1 MAGLTRPAG
10 GWLASRSHARAIAG
24 LAPPKP
30 RPSHRAAKA
39 GPRFAD
45 VEPVRPG
52 LLAATALLIS
62 AIGISTWLAA
72 ANYPTIPPRGD
83 FHEREAP
90 TLTLTGADGKIQ
102 RRDALRRATFVVPAG
117 VQSLHAS
124 SPSSP
129 LRRPVP
135 SCQFAPSEP
144 SGTTPKFDCVFAD
157 GPTVK
162 VKYGH
167 DAEIHGE
174 AAATALLRM
183 LGYGADTITIVP
195 RLRCYGCPRHP
206 FVAAVLRRTFF
217 RPFVPEAIPG
227 GYTDF
232 EWVSVEQKFPAPAI
246 ETDALSGW
254 EWRELDRVD
263 APRAEVDA
271 FRILAAF
278 LAHWDNKSENQR
290 LVCLDQVRRPPS
302 PDPGVVGPGTAG
314 TICEKPLAM
323 IQDLGASF
331 GPPKVNLARWRDLPV
346 WYDRTTCTL
355 SMRALP
361 FEGATFE
368 DVAVSE
374 EGRVL
379 AAQRLSA
386 VTDEQIERLFAEA
399 RFPQFQAGTADER
412 DLKVWTNAFKSRVMQ
427 IAAARCPF

>member
-1 MAGLTRPAG
+1 M
-10 GWLASRSHARAIAG
+10 
-24 LAPPKP
+24 
-30 RPSHRAAKA
+30 
-39 GPRFAD
+39 
-45 VEPVRPG
+45 
-52 LLAATALLIS
+52 LLVTALLVS
-62 AIGISTWLAA
+62 AVGISTWLTAA
-72 ANYPTIPPRGD
+72 DYATIPPRGD
-83 FHEREAP
+83 FHERGAP
-90 TLTLTGADGKIQ
+90 AITLTGTAGKAL
-102 RRDALRRATFVVPAG
+102 RNDALRRAAFVVPASAR
-117 VQSLHAS
+117 SLHDS

-135 SCQFAPSEP
+135 ACRFVPSEP

-162 VKYGH
+162 VKYGR

-183 LGYGADTITIVP
+183 LGYAADTVTIVP

-206 FVAAVLRRTFF
+206 FVAAHLRRTFLMPLLF
-217 RPFVPEAIPG
+217 EEIPEG
-227 GYTDF
+227 FTDF

-246 ETDALSGW
+246 ETDSVTGW
-254 EWRELDRVD
+254 DWRELDRVD

-278 LAHWDNKSENQR
+278 LAHWDNKSQNQR
-290 LVCLDQVRRPPS
+290 LVCLDQVRLKADTTTERKADTTTERKADTASGRS
-302 PDPGVVGPGTAG
+302 PAEAPAKPGEGG
-314 TICEKPLAM
+314 CQQPLAM

-346 WYDRTTCTL
+346 WHDRTTCML

-368 DVAVSE
+368 DVRVSE
-374 EGRVL
+374 AGRML
-379 AAQRLSA
+379 AAERLGA
-386 VTDEQIERLFAEA
+386 ITVPQIERLFADA

-412 DLKVWTNAFKSRVMQ
+412 DLKAWTDAFRSRVTQ
-427 IAAARCPF
+427 IAEARCD